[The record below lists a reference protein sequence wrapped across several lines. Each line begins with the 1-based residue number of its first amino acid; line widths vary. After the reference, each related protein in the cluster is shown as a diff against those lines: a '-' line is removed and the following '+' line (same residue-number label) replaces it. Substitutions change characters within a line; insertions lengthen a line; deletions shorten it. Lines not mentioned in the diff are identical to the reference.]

1 MALSP
6 GMLRWAITRSWAD
19 SLPCT
24 NFAGLEHGSESAHD
38 RVIAHLN
45 MPGES
50 AIVREHHR
58 IADCAIVADVTVSE
72 KISAIANARFAI
84 AFGAAI
90 DRAKFAERIFVANFQ
105 IGRFAGV
112 F

>member
-1 MALSP
+1 
-6 GMLRWAITRSWAD
+6 
-19 SLPCT
+19 
-24 NFAGLEHGSESAHD
+24 
-38 RVIAHLN
+38 

-50 AIVREHHR
+50 AIVREDHR
-58 IADCAIVADVTVSE
+58 IADRAIVADVTVSE

-105 IGRFAGV
+105 IGRFAPV
-112 F
+112 FLILRLLADRSGGLKFIFPPGSPRSAPRAIRLLP